1 MTSLGQLDLDSET
14 AFALLPELVMLA
26 GVLAIIVIPNL
37 GDAKFRLPLTRIR
50 IPILVG
56 GSRLESTND
65 PRLPNRIATLTFS
78 VSFAA
83 SLLMIDSSSEEVGGL
98 LRSDAFS
105 RLFSAIFIGALLLV
119 SAATTHRIPAKQNA
133 AVPKEDDSE
142 SIASRKISVLMDNRR
157 QVDFHILLIMVGLGM
172 SLMAMS
178 TNLFM
183 LVVCIELASL
193 STYVL
198 VAFHKEEEVGGEA
211 GAKYFIVG
219 SAASAVG
226 IYGMSL
232 LYLWSGDLA
241 LESLAIKWAEMQG
254 IDPFAAFGIGLM
266 MVAFGFKVSAAPF
279 HLAAPDA
286 YSGASSPISGLLAT
300 ASKAMGFVAL
310 FRVLVMITAP
320 DYGEEASW
328 FLMLAIIAV
337 ITMTWGNLAALT
349 SENPKR
355 MLAYSSVAH
364 AGYMLA
370 AISVIGSGLAGE
382 EGTRIILIA
391 ITFHLA
397 VLVLFKLGAFLVL
410 ALLETDGRGHR
421 MEDLHGLGRKEPLI
435 AGSMFLFMLSLA
447 GVPPLSGF
455 LSKLLMVNGIVSSSA
470 DTGNSSAADVYS
482 WMDTVDPVFW
492 LAAAIVVNSALSLF
506 YYLRLSLVMFFEEP
520 EKSPRLK
527 SASSLRMA
535 IMACSILTVLCGIGP
550 VSEWLVSLVSTS
562 IDSLMG

>member
-78 VSFAA
+78 VAFAA

-142 SIASRKISVLMDNRR
+142 SIASSKISVLMDNRR

>member
-78 VSFAA
+78 VAFAA

-520 EKSPRLK
+520 EKSLRLK

>member
-78 VSFAA
+78 VAFAA

-320 DYGEEASW
+320 DYGEETSW

>member
-1 MTSLGQLDLDSET
+1 
-14 AFALLPELVMLA
+14 
-26 GVLAIIVIPNL
+26 
-37 GDAKFRLPLTRIR
+37 
-50 IPILVG
+50 
-56 GSRLESTND
+56 
-65 PRLPNRIATLTFS
+65 
-78 VSFAA
+78 
-83 SLLMIDSSSEEVGGL
+83 
-98 LRSDAFS
+98 
-105 RLFSAIFIGALLLV
+105 
-119 SAATTHRIPAKQNA
+119 
-133 AVPKEDDSE
+133 
-142 SIASRKISVLMDNRR
+142 MD
-157 QVDFHILLIMVGLGM
+157 
-172 SLMAMS
+172 
-178 TNLFM
+178 
-183 LVVCIELASL
+183 CIELASL

-211 GAKYFIVG
+211 GVKYFIVG

-410 ALLETDGRGHR
+410 ALLDTDGRGHR

>member
-78 VSFAA
+78 VAFAA

-520 EKSPRLK
+520 EKSPKIK

>member
-78 VSFAA
+78 VAFAA

-254 IDPFAAFGIGLM
+254 IDPFAAFG
-266 MVAFGFKVSAAPF
+266 
-279 HLAAPDA
+279 HLNVK
-286 YSGASSPISGLLAT
+286 G
-300 ASKAMGFVAL
+300 
-310 FRVLVMITAP
+310 
-320 DYGEEASW
+320 
-328 FLMLAIIAV
+328 
-337 ITMTWGNLAALT
+337 
-349 SENPKR
+349 
-355 MLAYSSVAH
+355 
-364 AGYMLA
+364 
-370 AISVIGSGLAGE
+370 
-382 EGTRIILIA
+382 
-391 ITFHLA
+391 
-397 VLVLFKLGAFLVL
+397 
-410 ALLETDGRGHR
+410 
-421 MEDLHGLGRKEPLI
+421 
-435 AGSMFLFMLSLA
+435 
-447 GVPPLSGF
+447 
-455 LSKLLMVNGIVSSSA
+455 
-470 DTGNSSAADVYS
+470 
-482 WMDTVDPVFW
+482 
-492 LAAAIVVNSALSLF
+492 
-506 YYLRLSLVMFFEEP
+506 
-520 EKSPRLK
+520 
-527 SASSLRMA
+527 
-535 IMACSILTVLCGIGP
+535 
-550 VSEWLVSLVSTS
+550 
-562 IDSLMG
+562 

>member
-78 VSFAA
+78 VAFAA

-320 DYGEEASW
+320 DYGEEAPW

>member
-78 VSFAA
+78 VAFAA

>member
-78 VSFAA
+78 VAFAA

-492 LAAAIVVNSALSLF
+492 LAAAIVINSALSLF

-520 EKSPRLK
+520 EKSPKIK

>member
-78 VSFAA
+78 VAFAA

-447 GVPPLSGF
+447 GGPPLSGF

>member
-78 VSFAA
+78 VAFAA

-320 DYGEEASW
+320 DYGQEPSW

>member
-78 VSFAA
+78 VAFAA
-83 SLLMIDSSSEEVGGL
+83 SLLMIDSSSEDVGGL